1 MKIDAI
7 LVLGKELNRDEG
19 RGRRELAARAAGASV
34 ALRHG
39 AEIVYT
45 LEAQL
50 RGQELSGSRI
60 VREALAQLGVPDER
74 IYSREETRSTREEAL
89 LAAAL
94 VAERGHRRLGVV
106 TASYH
111 VARARIYFAQVMD
124 PRKFEVIAPENFIQR
139 ASAEEKALILAAT
152 PTEETLE
159 VEGRVEQ
166 VLSLLGGV
174 AGRVP
179 LGGRV
184 EMAAAAFLR
193 RVGS

>member
-7 LVLGKELNRDEG
+7 LVLGKELNRDAG

-39 AEIVYT
+39 AQVVYT
-45 LEAQL
+45 LEARL
-50 RGQELSGSRI
+50 RGQELSGSHM
-60 VREALAQLGVPDER
+60 VRETLSRLGIDEER
-74 IYSREETRSTREEAL
+74 IHSREETRSTREEAL
-89 LAAAL
+89 MAAAL
-94 VAERGHRRLGVV
+94 VAEHDHRRLGVV

-111 VARARIYFAQVMD
+111 VSRARMYFAQVMD
-124 PRKFEVIAPENFIQR
+124 PRRFEVIAPENFIQR
-139 ASAEEKALILAAT
+139 ASAEEKSLILAAT
-152 PTEETLE
+152 PSDETLE
-159 VEGRVEQ
+159 AEARVEQ
-166 VLSLLGGV
+166 ILSLLGGV

-193 RVGS
+193 RMG